1 MIAGKRPADLPWPS
15 FDESNGA
22 LATRDA
28 GGIVMNAIAQSLPE
42 LVGGSADLDPSTKT
56 YMKGCGDFEP
66 NNYEGR
72 NIHFGVRE
80 HGMAAVNNG
89 IAYHGALL
97 PFGATFFNFL
107 DYCKPAF
114 RLAALSEIHTLFVFT
129 HDSFFLGEDG
139 PTHQP
144 IEQLAML
151 RATPHCVV
159 VRPADSLEVL
169 EAWKLMIAA
178 EHAPWVL
185 VLTRQKLPF
194 LGKRDAAVSKGAYVI
209 AEADGGTPDL
219 ILIATGSEVSLA
231 IDAKKLLD
239 AKGQRVRVVS
249 MPSWELFDAQTQ
261 GL

>member
-1 MIAGKRPADLPWPS
+1 MRTHIGFGSPRQDSYLAHGEPLGPENVKKSKEELGWPLEPDFFVPDDVLKFYREASARVRTSKRRGRRLYDAWKAANADLAAQLERMIAGKRPADLPWPS

-28 GGIVMNAIAQSLPE
+28 GGIVMNAIAESLPE

-56 YMKGCGDFEP
+56 YIKGCGDFEP

-107 DYCKPAF
+107 DYCKPAL

-151 RATPHCVV
+151 RATPNCVV
-159 VRPADSLEVL
+159 VRPADSLEVS
-169 EAWKLMIAA
+169 
-178 EHAPWVL
+178 
-185 VLTRQKLPF
+185 R
-194 LGKRDAAVSKGAYVI
+194 R
-209 AEADGGTPDL
+209 
-219 ILIATGSEVSLA
+219 GS
-231 IDAKKLLD
+231 
-239 AKGQRVRVVS
+239 
-249 MPSWELFDAQTQ
+249 
-261 GL
+261 